1 MGKSSLCVDSCE
13 HRISGSVLPSFLS
26 LHYPFDS
33 DCWVGWIVDFELRL
47 MDRFGFRGDFV
58 VMRVIRN

>member
-1 MGKSSLCVDSCE
+1 MVVFY
-13 HRISGSVLPSFLS
+13 HLS